1 MKTKIIV
8 VTGGVYSSLG
18 KGIIASSIGRILT
31 EFNYNVS
38 MQKFDPYLNVDPGTM
53 SPYQHGE
60 VFVTSDGAETDLD
73 LGNYERFIDRD
84 LSKFSSVTSGSIYY
98 EVITDERNGKYDG
111 KTVQVVPHIVLKIQE
126 RITNLIKKNKPEFLI
141 IEIGGTIGDIE
152 SIPFIEAL
160 RIFSGNYGRKN
171 ILFLHCSPILKV
183 NANDELKTKPTQ
195 HSIKSLRNLGIT
207 PNILIMRSDKDLDDS
222 TIQKLSWTCDIDK
235 DNIFVSK
242 DCKSIYSIPKM
253 LYDQGIIKS
262 ISKYFQIKNFKKGS
276 LAKWNKFLE
285 TVQNEK
291 KYKAKIAITGKYSGL
306 ADSYM
311 SVIESLKL
319 ASYKVGVEI
328 EIDLIDITK
337 ITKDNTEE
345 KLSTYNAILIPGG
358 FGERGIKEKILVSK
372 YCREKK
378 VPTLAICLGMQ
389 ATCLDIAINVMGK
402 KDANSE
408 EFDKKSDYIVF
419 NEKTYKNKSFG
430 GELRLGN
437 KEIEIVDN
445 TLASKIYNKKNIEER
460 HRHRY
465 IFNNEKISDFEKNG
479 LIFSGFSKKDNVVEI
494 VEYENHPFYIGV
506 QFHPEFIS
514 RPNKIHPIF
523 EKFIESMKQKK

>member
-38 MQKFDPYLNVDPGTM
+38 MQKLDPYLNVDPGTM

-60 VFVTSDGAETDLD
+60 VFVTKDGAETDLD
-73 LGNYERFIDRD
+73 LGNYERFIDKD
-84 LSKFSSVTSGSIYY
+84 LSKFSSVTAGSIYY
-98 EVITDERNGKYDG
+98 EVITDERNGKYEG

-126 RITNLIKKNKPEFLI
+126 RITNLINKDKPDFLI

-152 SIPFIEAL
+152 SLPFIEAL
-160 RIFSGNYGRKN
+160 RIFSGSYGRKN
-171 ILFLHCSPILKV
+171 ILFMHCSPIFKV

-195 HSIKSLRNLGIT
+195 HSVKSLRNLGIT
-207 PNILIMRSDKDLDDS
+207 PNILIMRSNKDLDDVI
-222 TIQKLSWTCDIDK
+222 IQKLSWTCDIDK

-242 DCKSIYSIPKM
+242 DSKSIYSIPKI

-262 ISKYFQIKNFKKGS
+262 ISNYFEIKNFKKGS
-276 LAKWNKFLE
+276 LNKWEKFLE
-285 TVQNEK
+285 TIDNEK
-291 KYKAKIAITGKYSGL
+291 AYKSKIAITGKYSFL
-306 ADSYM
+306 IDSYM

-319 ASYKVGVEI
+319 SSYKIGVDLQ
-328 EIDLIDITK
+328 IDLIDIAE
-337 ITKDNTEE
+337 ITKENVAR
-345 KLSTYNAILIPGG
+345 KLSSYNGILIPGG
-358 FGERGIKEKILVSK
+358 FGERGMQEKIFVAK

-378 VPTLAICLGMQ
+378 VPLLAICLGMQ
-389 ATCLDIAINVMGK
+389 AACLDLAINVLKK

-408 EFDKKSDYIVF
+408 EFNKKSSYIVF
-419 NEKTYKNKSFG
+419 NEKSSDNKNFG
-430 GELRLGN
+430 GTLRLGN
-437 KEIEIVDN
+437 KEITIVDN
-445 TLASKIYNKKNIEER
+445 TLASKIYNKKTIEER

-479 LIFSGFSKKDNVVEI
+479 VIFSGFSKNDNVVEI
-494 VEYENHPFYIGV
+494 VEYNNHPFYIGV

-514 RPNKIHPIF
+514 RPDKIHPIF
-523 EKFIESMKQKK
+523 EKFVESSKQKN

>member
-38 MQKFDPYLNVDPGTM
+38 MQKLDPYLNVDPGTM

-60 VFVTSDGAETDLD
+60 VFVTKDGAETDLD

-84 LSKFSSVTSGSIYY
+84 LSKFSSVTAGSIYY
-98 EVITDERNGKYDG
+98 EVITNERNGKYEG

-126 RITNLIKKNKPEFLI
+126 RITNLIKKDKPDFLI

-152 SIPFIEAL
+152 SLPFIEAL
-160 RIFSGNYGRKN
+160 RIFSGTYGRKN
-171 ILFLHCSPILKV
+171 LLFLHCSPILKV

-195 HSIKSLRNLGIT
+195 HSVKSLRNLGIT
-207 PNILIMRSDKDLDDS
+207 PNILIMRSEKDLDDS
-222 TIQKLSWTCDIDK
+222 IIQKLSWTCDIDK

-253 LYDQGIIKS
+253 LYEQGIIKS
-262 ISKYFQIKNFKKGS
+262 ISKYFEIRNFKKGS
-276 LAKWNKFLE
+276 LTKWNKFLE
-285 TVQNEK
+285 TVNNEK
-291 KYKAKIAITGKYSGL
+291 AYKSRIAITGKYSCL
-306 ADSYM
+306 IDAYI

-319 ASYKVGVEI
+319 SSYKVGVDL

-337 ITKDNTEE
+337 IKKENIVK
-345 KLSTYNAILIPGG
+345 KLSTYDGILIPGG
-358 FGERGIKEKILVSK
+358 FGERGIQEKILVAQ

-378 VPTLAICLGMQ
+378 VPLLGICLGMQ
-389 ATCLDIAINVMGK
+389 AACLDIAINVLK
-402 KDANSE
+402 QKDASSE
-408 EFDKKSDYIVF
+408 EFNKKSKYIVF
-419 NEKTYKNKSFG
+419 NEKISSNKNFG
-430 GELRLGN
+430 GTLRLGN
-437 KEIEIVDN
+437 KEIRIVDN
-445 TLASKIYNKKNIEER
+445 TLASKIYNKKIIEER

-465 IFNNEKISDFEKNG
+465 IFNNEKISDFEKSG
-479 LIFSGFSKKDNVVEI
+479 IIFSGFSKNNNIVEI
-494 VEYENHPFYIGV
+494 VEYKDHPFYIGV

-523 EKFIESMKQKK
+523 EKFIESIKQKK